1 MCGHVFHTDCIHKFI
16 EPIRKPKAE
25 CCPFKCHHIMF
36 AQVPAQDDTQ
46 MMNDDQPD
54 DTNVD
59 DVDGQQAV
67 SEDEEGLMAAVL
79 R

>member
-1 MCGHVFHTDCIHKFI
+1 MHCII
-16 EPIRKPKAE
+16 VICENS
-25 CCPFKCHHIMF
+25 
-36 AQVPAQDDTQ
+36 DDELDGLFDV
-46 MMNDDQPD
+46 DDQQPE

-59 DVDGQQAV
+59 DVDDPQAV